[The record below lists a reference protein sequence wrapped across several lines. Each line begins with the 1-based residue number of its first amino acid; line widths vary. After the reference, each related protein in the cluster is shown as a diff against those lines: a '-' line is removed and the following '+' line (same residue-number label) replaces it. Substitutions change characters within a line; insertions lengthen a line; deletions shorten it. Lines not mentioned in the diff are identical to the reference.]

1 MSRTIYSAVTLAVI
15 LAAASCSNPP
25 ESGTSENIQTAG
37 NTAVIVQ
44 NDSANNNPDNIG
56 GNNNVG
62 GNNDT
67 NTDNSADNSSAEAA
81 STNADDIATSAAS
94 DTSSKSQRPA
104 SAILDP
110 PIENLPSASAVLELQ
125 FRGHNGEEL
134 CRDRHRLETGA
145 FIPDYA
151 ERELGSPVPLISQDL
166 AEIYAL
172 GAAGLTLKSYITLSM
187 IRENPQTEQLLCI
200 SRLISQPRLETE
212 WNYLSYLLRENKSAK
227 GMKLPTQLTVAAIRS
242 GEAIILGCLPPK
254 PYGDIYDFANQPEGR
269 QSNAPD
275 YSFVFEANLAW
286 IGARWRIQTLQ
297 DFPETNCE
305 KLPQIV
311 EERQQSLQANTNL
324 KKDNWILA
332 EKSWN
337 WTEKEIL
344 QWLDS

>member
-1 MSRTIYSAVTLAVI
+1 MLRTIYSAATLAVI
-15 LAAASCSNPP
+15 LAAAGCSSSSEPTAAENARLAKATPP
-25 ESGTSENIQTAG
+25 S
-37 NTAVIVQ
+37 VQ
-44 NDSANNNPDNIG
+44 NELAKDGLFSADSADG
-56 GNNNVG
+56 
-62 GNNDT
+62 
-67 NTDNSADNSSAEAA
+67 AD
-81 STNADDIATSAAS
+81 NADDIDFAANDAS
-94 DTSSKSQRPA
+94 DTDPKSQRPA

-110 PIENLPSASAVLELQ
+110 PIEDLPSGSAVLELQ
-125 FRGHNGEEL
+125 FRGHSGEEL
-134 CRDRHRLETGA
+134 CRDRHRLETRA

-151 ERELGSPVPLISQDL
+151 ERKLGSSVPLISEDL
-166 AEIYAL
+166 AEIYAI
-172 GAAGLTLKSYITLSM
+172 GAAGLTLKSYVTLSM
-187 IRENPQTEQLLCI
+187 IRENPRIEQLLCI

-242 GEAIILGCLPPK
+242 GEAIVLGCLPPK
-254 PYGDIYDFANQPEGR
+254 PYGDIYDFAGQPENR

-297 DFPETNCE
+297 DFPETNCK

-311 EERQQSLQANTNL
+311 EERQQSLQADINL
-324 KKDNWILA
+324 KKDDWILA